1 MSFTI
6 PEPYIRGQYR
16 GLNDAED
23 DYLRA
28 YLRAGEEEIR
38 GLRTQVRVGPGE
50 LLPESQPEMFRRSWQ
65 ESSKY
70 KIDAVVERPSVVEL
84 VELKDLIRNSG
95 LGQLLSYR
103 YWYEIEYDLDKPLR
117 LTLTAPDI
125 NPTAVQPVRFH
136 DINLF
141 LQTAEGRRHLQQG
154 AEAQPPFDG
163 TGSGL

>member
-1 MSFTI
+1 
-6 PEPYIRGQYR
+6 
-16 GLNDAED
+16 LNDAEQD
-23 DYLRA
+23 LLRTYLR
-28 YLRAGEEEIR
+28 ESEPEVV
-38 GLRTQVRVGPGE
+38 GLETQIRVGPGE
-50 LLPESQPEMFRRSWQ
+50 LLPESRPERFREAWR
-65 ESSKY
+65 ESSKF

-103 YWYEIEYDLDKPLR
+103 YWYEIEHDLDKPIR

-136 DINLF
+136 DVNLF

-154 AEAQPPFDG
+154 VEAQPPFDG